1 MQLDCAA
8 LNTGSESAFEPP
20 FSGRHQQPEGPLLTS
35 PGSLLAGPSPA
46 RSAYEF
52 AVAAGYAMVGTEN
65 AFAVLL
71 DDLDGRKWIAVFG
84 DLRVAHS
91 IKFEEQ
97 AAKDALDMAQALNA
111 SFIVV
116 DGAVQ
121 CEISGRATEG
131 STYAEAALMAVVKHR
146 KA

>member
-1 MQLDCAA
+1 MQLDCPA
-8 LNTGSESAFEPP
+8 LNAGSESDFEPP
-20 FSGRHQQPEGPLLTS
+20 FSGRLQRPEGPLLIP
-35 PGSLLAGPSPA
+35 PGSQHAGSSSA

-111 SFIVV
+111 SFSVV
-116 DGAVQ
+116 DGAVH

-131 STYAEAALMAVVKHR
+131 SSYAEAALMAVVRHQKP
-146 KA
+146 